1 MWTVRSLFP
10 ATQRARQQRHFKGWW
25 GAFQEGWIAHWQI
38 LQQGP
43 PSYFSVAGNEQFS
56 FCNSRGGHFEPHWF
70 GKWAQSAQLYI
81 SRGCLSLFCILHR
94 VGILQPSP
102 RAPVYYRPNQ
112 YTEQNIEHEQNTE
125 HDVLKLVLQPPA
137 HLYIIVPTCSHWTK
151 HYDANVLETY
161 STCILCCTCMAML
174 PIDWRKHWG
183 ANIAISWS
191 WGVKVVVPQTD
202 MDDNNH

>member
-1 MWTVRSLFP
+1 MKRLGLPIS
-10 ATQRARQQRHFKGWW
+10 R
-25 GAFQEGWIAHWQI
+25 WIVAHRQI
-38 LQQGP
+38 LQRGP
-43 PSYFSVAGNEQFS
+43 PSYFSVAGKAQFS

-125 HDVLKLVLQPPA
+125 HDVLKLALQPPRA
-137 HLYIIVPTCSHWTK
+137 PVYYGSNLQPTE
-151 HYDANVLETY
+151 L
-161 STCILCCTCMAML
+161 
-174 PIDWRKHWG
+174 
-183 ANIAISWS
+183 NIMM
-191 WGVKVVVPQTD
+191 Q
-202 MDDNNH
+202 MF